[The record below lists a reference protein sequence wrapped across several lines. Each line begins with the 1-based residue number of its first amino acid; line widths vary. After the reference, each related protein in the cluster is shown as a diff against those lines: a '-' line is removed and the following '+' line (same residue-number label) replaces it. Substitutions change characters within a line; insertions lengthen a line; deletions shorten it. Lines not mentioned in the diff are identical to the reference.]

1 MFSPPFRDPF
11 AYTFDPLVVMGVD
24 MLGASIHSRLTVEH
38 KPGFTMRSGS
48 SYSTWWNG
56 GMRTEPYFH
65 NMIGLLTET
74 IGNPTPERIPFVP
87 PNQLPHNDLPY
98 PVAPQEWHF
107 AQSIAY
113 DVSAN
118 FAVMD
123 IAARRRDEFLYGIYD
138 MGRNSIERG
147 SKDSWTVVPPMIAAV
162 DSAMAAERG
171 GRGANGGGG
180 RGGRGGA
187 TDAMYEKYL
196 RNPADRDPRGYI
208 MSADQPDFPTVTKFV
223 NTLRYN
229 GVEVLQAT
237 ADFTVNGKHYPK
249 GSYVVKTAQAF
260 RPHVLDSFEPQHYPN
275 DFAYPG
281 GPPIRPYDN
290 TGWTLA
296 YQMGV
301 HFDRELEDFSGPF
314 APITGLAK
322 PVPGTVANAAGA
334 AGFVFSHAEND
345 AFTVINRL
353 LSVGADVY
361 WLKQPLQAGGTTYP
375 AGTFYVTASA
385 KALPILQTA
394 AATRG
399 LDFTG
404 VSSAAGAGAVKLHPQ
419 RIALYD
425 QYGGSMPSGWARFE
439 LEQFEFPYKLIYPK
453 ELDAGNLNSKYDVI
467 LFVDAGF
474 QGGAGGRGGRG
485 FGGRGAAS
493 VPDQYQYM
501 VGSLTADQTVP
512 QLKQFMQNG
521 GTVIAVGSSTG
532 IAYDLDLPLENQL
545 TERTPSG
552 DVHPLSGEQF
562 YVPGSVL
569 SAAVDTTSTLG
580 TGFAGHVDVFYDN
593 SPTFRLAPD
602 AALRGV
608 TPVAWYDS
616 ESPLRSGWAWG
627 QGYLNGGVAAAAA
640 KIGAGNLFLFGPEIL
655 FRGQPHTDFKF
666 LFNGIYGGEK

>member
-1 MFSPPFRDPF
+1 
-11 AYTFDPLVVMGVD
+11 
-24 MLGASIHSRLTVEH
+24 
-38 KPGFTMRSGS
+38 MRSGS

-281 GPPIRPYDN
+281 GRSAR
-290 TGWTLA
+290 TT
-296 YQMGV
+296 
-301 HFDRELEDFSGPF
+301 
-314 APITGLAK
+314 T
-322 PVPGTVANAAGA
+322 PGGRWPTRWACT
-334 AGFVFSHAEND
+334 S
-345 AFTVINRL
+345 
-353 LSVGADVY
+353 
-361 WLKQPLQAGGTTYP
+361 
-375 AGTFYVTASA
+375 TASWRISA
-385 KALPILQTA
+385 GRSRRLP
-394 AATRG
+394 G
-399 LDFTG
+399 W
-404 VSSAAGAGAVKLHPQ
+404 
-419 RIALYD
+419 
-425 QYGGSMPSGWARFE
+425 PSRCRARW
-439 LEQFEFPYKLIYPK
+439 P
-453 ELDAGNLNSKYDVI
+453 
-467 LFVDAGF
+467 
-474 QGGAGGRGGRG
+474 
-485 FGGRGAAS
+485 
-493 VPDQYQYM
+493 
-501 VGSLTADQTVP
+501 
-512 QLKQFMQNG
+512 
-521 GTVIAVGSSTG
+521 
-532 IAYDLDLPLENQL
+532 
-545 TERTPSG
+545 TP
-552 DVHPLSGEQF
+552 PAR
-562 YVPGSVL
+562 PGSC
-569 SAAVDTTSTLG
+569 SAMPRTT
-580 TGFAGHVDVFYDN
+580 
-593 SPTFRLAPD
+593 
-602 AALRGV
+602 
-608 TPVAWYDS
+608 
-616 ESPLRSGWAWG
+616 RS
-627 QGYLNGGVAAAAA
+627 
-640 KIGAGNLFLFGPEIL
+640 
-655 FRGQPHTDFKF
+655 R
-666 LFNGIYGGEK
+666 